1 MGRRRERRSRS
12 WQESGPRRPTRTQT
26 SRRNH
31 RPPIGCGWERI
42 VLLSPRRSE
51 QMSPKSPSLLA
62 RGGRCFP
69 RRQKLPSRRQLP
81 SSRLPIL
88 RLWRNTK
95 RQLAMLVATTTRRV
109 PRSSEDAL
117 AESEASSRQSVCSHC
132 FLSHDHS
139 QGLVEHGSLAH
150 LSLGAQE
157 VAAPMSCQV
166 ASDFLQPRNSLPL
179 LSSHVGRWATK
190 VGEAIVPVGIAS

>member
-1 MGRRRERRSRS
+1 MG
-12 WQESGPRRPTRTQT
+12 
-26 SRRNH
+26 
-31 RPPIGCGWERI
+31 
-42 VLLSPRRSE
+42 
-51 QMSPKSPSLLA
+51 
-62 RGGRCFP
+62 
-69 RRQKLPSRRQLP
+69 
-81 SSRLPIL
+81 LPIL
-88 RLWRNTK
+88 RLCRNTK

-117 AESEASSRQSVCSHC
+117 AESEASNRQSVCSHC

-150 LSLGAQE
+150 LSLGAME

-179 LSSHVGRWATK
+179 PSSHVGRWATK
-190 VGEAIVPVGIAS
+190 VGEVIVPDGIVS